1 MKNRSPRDETRSL
14 PSTAEDQRGPSR
26 LLQLGAPTRRDVLKA
41 GVATALLSGGVSRVA
56 LGALGGAA
64 ERAAGRN
71 PGQTREK
78 RDLLFNL
85 SRADGPDFEFI
96 LVAGK
101 QRLKLSPTPAG
112 VLKQLRRQHPVLE
125 RVPDGLATHYVNA
138 KLPASAIQICYVQRV
153 RKGGNPH
160 AAAAPGC
167 GPCATRGQPW
177 DMVLQ
182 FIHVPQYALRA
193 ASDRVKGLL
202 DAGEYPP
209 VPGKW
214 RQFGL
219 TGADLAALD
228 DPVGL
233 DVYMDSNDTAS
244 SMLALHPELVSGDP
258 TSHAYIQQTIIG
270 VQPQTAQLAQLI
282 ELQGPIEP
290 QVGWTCD
297 SPIVQ
302 NSTGYGTNVPLCNP
316 DNGMPVL
323 NSAKQQQYVPVY
335 SSLTNQAAQG
345 AITPALQSLKADP
358 TLGANDTQSP
368 AEADGVIYRYAD
380 GTPTSDQTTDG
391 LGAGSG
397 LGYTTR
403 DYSPGQG
410 YSVEVTAVGA
420 GDQTTF
426 TAFVTLQVKNW
437 YVRTLGLYV
446 RYLDGDGNPLPVQE
460 LLGNGTL
467 AVLQDYFPLQNAVGS
482 LWNTEYDA
490 FLDVLPPEKEYL
502 GIPTGTPVK
511 TFTLP
516 VPKDAVSFEILASG
530 MGNTPR
536 DSNPYNATT
545 VPGATMTGLFNLSMP
560 SLFLILNAAAG
571 AGKMSNALSSD
582 TATILEIF
590 PLVMTLYAE
599 TFEAIGFDDPAAFE
613 GLAKSVGQKLFTS
626 AAPPLLKF
634 VVTYLTEGETQE
646 DLLDAIPII
655 GGFMAM
661 VFAMGTV
668 ATIAESSTQVL
679 QSPST
684 YRFQVTLTHDID
696 VVITGDPRNAGI
708 WPSEATSFK
717 VILHFDNGTP
727 TTLEQTVPAQTVGS
741 QTASFK
747 AVPLGGYVSVSV
759 QVYSDTG
766 FQLAQASDGGLSN
779 YEPAFGDPLVLN
791 LQLTENPVPLT
802 ASTVYS
808 HKEVITLDADGKHV
822 WTPTTTAPVQEAA
835 GCNPSTGQLCQLT
848 GITVNTTAGAVGQSY
863 QSAND
868 AVVSCTSGAGGQL
881 HQFSNLSVTA
891 DPESGFFA
899 PPCGFTSPP
908 RVAYDVAVN
917 RPDYNFYLDSQTTG
931 PGFAGVI
938 RQIRLGSTDQG
949 FDGPESN
956 KAWGKLQFSSN
967 AFLLHP
973 GGKIISVNS
982 THHKIEVVT
991 LPTAAVPDNQAPISQ
1006 ACGGK
1011 GLREGLMNS
1020 PTLAALA
1027 PDGTVLVLEA
1037 GSTSAA
1043 PNGRIQ
1049 AFDLNANPSQR
1060 FGEAEEAYFF
1070 PLKQQAV
1077 TQYLDFSVEFEGHMY
1092 VLWVNLSSGAPVYTL
1107 DIYDPKGN
1115 WLASTPNFKAARL
1128 AVSYFR
1134 DVYTQN
1140 FQVLRLPNG
1149 TLPARTEPSISHWIP
1164 STP

>member
-1 MKNRSPRDETRSL
+1 
-14 PSTAEDQRGPSR
+14 
-26 LLQLGAPTRRDVLKA
+26 VLKA
-41 GVATALLSGGVSRVA
+41 AVATALLSGGVARVA

-64 ERAAGRN
+64 EKAAGRN
-71 PGQTREK
+71 PGQNLEQ

-85 SRADGPDFEFI
+85 SRAQAPDAEFI

-101 QRLKLSPTPAG
+101 QRLKLSPTPSG

-125 RVPDGLATHYVNA
+125 RVPDGLATHYANVR
-138 KLPASAIQICYVQRV
+138 LPASAIQLCYVQRV
-153 RKGGNPH
+153 RKSGNH
-160 AAAAPGC
+160 RAAAAPGC

-177 DMVLQ
+177 DMVMQ
-182 FIHVPQYALRA
+182 FIHVPSAALRA
-193 ASDRVKGLL
+193 ASDRVTGNLG
-202 DAGEYPP
+202 AGEYPP

-282 ELQGPIEP
+282 DAQGPIEP
-290 QVGWTCD
+290 QANWSGCD
-297 SPIVQ
+297 SPIVA
-302 NSTGYGTNVPLCNP
+302 NSTGYGTNVPMCNP
-316 DNGMPVL
+316 DTGMQEV
-323 NSAKQQQYVPVY
+323 NSAGQLQYIPVY
-335 SSLTNQAAQG
+335 SSLTNQGAQG

-368 AEADGVIYRYAD
+368 DEADGVIYRYAD
-380 GTPTSDQTTDG
+380 GTPTSDQSTDG

-397 LGYTTR
+397 LSFTTR

-410 YSVEVTAVGA
+410 FSAEVLSVTPPSNPE
-420 GDQTTF
+420 QF
-426 TAFVTLQVKNW
+426 TGVVSVQVKNW
-437 YVRTLGLYV
+437 YVRTLGLFV
-446 RYLDGDGNPLPVQE
+446 RYLDGDGNAISRADLE
-460 LLGNGTL
+460 SNT
-467 AVLQDYFPLQNAVGS
+467 AVLGPLQNNFPLQNADGQY
-482 LWNTEYDA
+482 WNTDYDY

-511 TFTLP
+511 TLDIP
-516 VPKDAVSFEILASG
+516 VPTLAASFEILASG
-530 MGNTPR
+530 MGNTPSG
-536 DSNPYNATT
+536 SNPYNATT

-560 SLFLILNAAAG
+560 SLFLILNAASG
-571 AGKMSNALSSD
+571 AGKMSNALSSS
-582 TATILEIF
+582 TTTILSIF
-590 PLVMTLYAE
+590 PLVMQLFAD
-599 TFEAIGFDDPAAFE
+599 TFEAVGFDDPAAFE
-613 GLAKSVGQKLFTS
+613 KLAKSVGQQLFTK
-626 AAPPLLKF
+626 AAPPLLEF

-661 VFAMGTV
+661 VFAMGTI

-684 YRFQVTLTHDID
+684 YRFQVNLTHDIQ
-696 VVITGDPRNAGI
+696 VTITGDPLNAGI
-708 WPSEATSFK
+708 WPAEATSFK
-717 VILHFDNGTP
+717 VNLIFDGGTP
-727 TTLEQTVPAQTVGS
+727 TTLEVQVPAQTVDS
-741 QTASFK
+741 QTVTFK
-747 AVPLGGYVSVSV
+747 AVPLGGYVTVSV
-759 QVYSDTG
+759 QVNSDNG
-766 FQLAQASDGGLSN
+766 YQLARAVSGPLLN
-779 YEPAFGDPLVLN
+779 NEPDKSGDDPPPPLPLT
-791 LQLTENPVPLT
+791 LQLTERPVPLT
-802 ASTVYS
+802 ASTVYT
-808 HKEVITLDADGKHV
+808 HQEVITLDASGKHV
-822 WTPTTTAPVQEAA
+822 WTPTTTPPVQEPA
-835 GCNPSTGQLCQLT
+835 GCNPSSGQLCQLT
-848 GITVNTTAGAVGQSY
+848 GITINTTAGAVGQSY

-908 RVAYDVAVN
+908 RVAYDVVN

-931 PGFAGVI
+931 TGFAGVI
-938 RQIRLGSTDQG
+938 RQIRLDSTNPG

-956 KAWGKLQFSSN
+956 KAWGKLQFPSN

-973 GGKIISVNS
+973 GGKIISINS
-982 THHKIEVVT
+982 TRNKIEVVS
-991 LPTAAVPDNQAPISQ
+991 LPTAAVPDDQAPISQ
-1006 ACGGK
+1006 AYGGK
-1011 GLREGLMNS
+1011 GLREGLMNG

-1037 GSTSAA
+1037 AATTEA

-1060 FGEAEEAYFF
+1060 FGDSTEAYFF
-1070 PLKQQAV
+1070 PLKQQSV
-1077 TQYLDFSVEFEGHMY
+1077 TQYLDFSVEFGGYMY
-1092 VLWVNLSSGAPVYTL
+1092 VLWVNRSSGTPVYTL

-1115 WLASTPNFKAARL
+1115 WLTSTPNFDAARMT
-1128 AVSYFR
+1128 ASYFR

-1140 FQVLRLPNG
+1140 SQVLRLPNG